1 MGGELDGT
9 AAAQH
14 RATNKPLT
22 SMRAATLMDRCS

>member
-1 MGGELDGT
+1 MSGELGST

-14 RATNKPLT
+14 WATNKPLT